1 MATCDG
7 ARGEGVSR
15 HILRPSD
22 VARLASEYDAAPDIA
37 DPALLAL
44 WEEYA
49 LYALQRQHDLTRD
62 FMVQLVPISD
72 PYANGSQLLA
82 DLVRRHY
89 QVPAPTACPGHPAW
103 DGVRYAAARTWHDIA
118 GHGYGGVGFTLHE
131 EVRTYQLQ
139 AEELRN
145 AGKEHLIVVVFSDT
159 MQQLCSTVYNHAF
172 APQKVVCTEFTRLLE
187 RCLS

>member
-1 MATCDG
+1 MK
-7 ARGEGVSR
+7 R
-15 HILRPSD
+15 HVLRPSD
-22 VARLASEYDAAPDIA
+22 VERLAREYDNAPDVA

-49 LYALQRQHDLTRD
+49 LFALERQRLLAGE
-62 FMVQLVPISD
+62 FNIQLVNVDD
-72 PYANGSQLLA
+72 PYNHGSQLLA

-89 QVPAPTACPGHPAW
+89 KVPAPVACPGHPAW

-131 EVRTYQLQ
+131 EIKTYQLQ
-139 AEELRN
+139 AEELRA
-145 AGKEHLIVVVFSDT
+145 AGREHLIVVVFSDT
-159 MQQLCSTVYNHAF
+159 MQQLCSTITNHAF

-187 RCLS
+187 RCLA